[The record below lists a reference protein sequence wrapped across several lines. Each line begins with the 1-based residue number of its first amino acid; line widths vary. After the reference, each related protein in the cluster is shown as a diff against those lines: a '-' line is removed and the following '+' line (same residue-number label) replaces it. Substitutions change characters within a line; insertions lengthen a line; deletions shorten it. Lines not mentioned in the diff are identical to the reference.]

1 MSKYVVG
8 EGIVVT
14 GGGNG
19 TPAGAPTG
27 TQAVDGATNSGV
39 APPPSAQSTSTG
51 PLLVSVGVGPAL
63 DLRDAHVH
71 ADLSDYILA
80 SSYGETF
87 LRCGRA
93 EGMARSRSAEML
105 SFFQADFAQFTVL
118 MHLMDWMPEVSHA
131 LAAWR
136 VWRVSAAQHNDEQD
150 ATAASAAA
158 GASPSSSSFVSEE
171 RLQRL
176 GRRMGLEGHA
186 VVSIEVP
193 EEHLRGA
200 GSRSHAPAQIGG
212 GGTVRREVRIPYI
225 GARPF
230 FHALWL
236 LGRLDGE
243 ARPKAKL
250 ALLAQVRAVLLTTLS
265 SGSFTELSCSSA
277 DSGDSKEG
285 AHGGGGD
292 DRAAVASS
300 FDSAHSD
307 PAEIRARMMAL
318 CQSSSLSDVTAPS
331 QRLSFAHP
339 LSAASLAPVA
349 LDEVAQGS
357 VEDFMTVLCFLVLV
371 ASSPSSFVAGGI
383 SGGGGGGGANLLSHL
398 HFLRLLFPAGWGRS
412 KAAVDCLVACKYLMG
427 LWDSLSPL
435 LAAEKAEADAK
446 SQAMA
451 REQQEATRMREQR
464 MQEEQALRQQALE
477 LSKQIQDVDSQRAA
491 AEQQQQL
498 HQQQQ
503 QQQQQPEQHAPA
515 PMVHV
520 QQDSVVVLPSSA
532 PDVTSIG
539 VEPVS
544 LLSPGSGVLLPAAV
558 AAAVDEVV
566 AGGAGLF
573 FTAAAAEDTFS
584 ASDAYQQML
593 SAARAQAMAQQ
604 QQQQLPPVA
613 EVQFPPALAED
624 AHTAPASAAQQH

>member
-27 TQAVDGATNSGV
+27 TQAADGATNNGV
-39 APPPSAQSTSTG
+39 APPPPAQSTSTG

-136 VWRVSAAQHNDEQD
+136 TWHVSAAQRNDEQD

-158 GASPSSSSFVSEE
+158 RASPSSSSVSEE

-186 VVSIEVP
+186 VVAIQVP

-200 GSRSHAPAQIGG
+200 GSRSHAPAHNGS
-212 GGTVRREVRIPYI
+212 GTVLREVRIPYI

-265 SGSFTELSCSSA
+265 SGSFTELSCSSTV
-277 DSGDSKEG
+277 GDGSSKEG
-285 AHGGGGD
+285 AHGGGGGD
-292 DRAAVASS
+292 HPVATS

-318 CQSSSLSDVTAPS
+318 CQSSSLPDVTAPS

-349 LDEVAQGS
+349 PDEVAQGS

-371 ASSPSSFVAGGI
+371 ASSPSFGGDGT
-383 SGGGGGGGANLLSHL
+383 SGGGGTGSGGGASLLSHL

-451 REQQEATRMREQR
+451 REQQEATRRREQR

-477 LSKQIQDVDSQRAA
+477 LSRQIQDVDSQRAA
-491 AEQQQQL
+491 AEQQQL

-503 QQQQQPEQHAPA
+503 QQKQPEQHAPA
-515 PMVHV
+515 PTVHV
-520 QQDSVVVLPSSA
+520 QPDSVVVLPSSA

-539 VEPVS
+539 VEPMS

-573 FTAAAAEDTFS
+573 PTAAAAEDTFS

-604 QQQQLPPVA
+604 QQQPLPPA
-613 EVQFPPALAED
+613 EVQFPQALPED
-624 AHTAPASAAQQH
+624 AHTAPSTAQH